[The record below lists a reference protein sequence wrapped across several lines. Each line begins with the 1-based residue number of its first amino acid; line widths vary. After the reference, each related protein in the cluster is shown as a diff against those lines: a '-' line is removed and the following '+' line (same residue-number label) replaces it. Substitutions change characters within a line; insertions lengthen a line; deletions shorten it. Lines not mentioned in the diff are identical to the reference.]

1 MLAPI
6 VSYFSVLLRDDTRS
20 KITERASEKVSMATA
35 LVLSI
40 FPSGSPLLRNK
51 IPVRCL
57 MRHMLEAE
65 LINCRISPKGAEMI
79 CLISP
84 GVDD

>member
-20 KITERASEKVSMATA
+20 KITERASEKVSMATV

-40 FPSGSPLLRNK
+40 FPFGTSSKQNSGEVLDAAYAGS
-51 IPVRCL
+51 
-57 MRHMLEAE
+57 
-65 LINCRISPKGAEMI
+65 
-79 CLISP
+79 
-84 GVDD
+84 